1 MGDLIGLLDKMGKK
15 EVSMSDESPILAWA
29 KKWWGWENFR
39 ERLKTKIFLKKIN
52 KRNKEFWKTR
62 EVVYYTLGDGTPAS
76 GIREI
81 TDYQFIRGDFDCRI

>member
-1 MGDLIGLLDKMGKK
+1 MEDLISLLDKMGKK
-15 EVSMSDESPILAWA
+15 EVSMSDEFPFLAWA

-39 ERLKTKIFLKKIN
+39 ERLKTKILLKKIN
-52 KRNKEFWKTR
+52 KRNKESWKTR

-81 TDYQFIRGDFDCRI
+81 TDY